1 MFSPIPYHLMAVK
14 EEDERDINIYN
25 TEQTIATLA
34 NYCLIYLLLNMSYN
48 LSTIV
53 LGLVQSTFDL
63 LNKIDV
69 YGNQLLLVAIILNS
83 VMFTMIFI
91 LCLEELGNLVVK
103 KVGEKLE
110 CPTAS
115 K

>member
-34 NYCLIYLLLNMSYN
+34 NYCLIYLLLNMSYTVSAFGVVLAN
-48 LSTIV
+48 SIMEILNTI
-53 LGLVQSTFDL
+53 D
-63 LNKIDV
+63 I
-69 YGNQLLLVAIILNS
+69 YGNELMLVAIILNS